1 VIFDFRF
8 EDLGSE
14 DIEIRK
20 NSVMMDQLSD
30 INNHKSNITLRD
42 RCDEPH
48 AQEQI
53 RVAVLLGGVGRER
66 EVSLESGRCV
76 AEALRQGGLD
86 VVTSDIRPDDMQ
98 ILDRGDIDV
107 FFPALHG
114 EFGEDGQL
122 QQVFE
127 DRGLVY
133 AGSGPEAS
141 RRAFDKMA
149 GKQLFVEAGVEVPA
163 AAEFNQDSDL
173 RRCEEQLAGL
183 GERFVVKPVRQGS
196 SVGVYIVDSPREA
209 IAAAERVRGEFGDCM
224 IESFITGRE
233 ITVGMLGRQTLPIIE
248 IRSKTGFYDYHAKY
262 ADDRTEY
269 LFDTI
274 ADDGVRARIGRAAMA
289 GFDALGCRDFA
300 RIDFMLGEDGT
311 PYALEA
317 NTIPGFTTHSLLPKA
332 AGRIGLSMSDLC
344 VRIVCAALSRQS
356 CRAK

>member
-1 VIFDFRF
+1 M
-8 EDLGSE
+8 
-14 DIEIRK
+14 K
-20 NSVMMDQLSD
+20 
-30 INNHKSNITLRD
+30 
-42 RCDEPH
+42 
-48 AQEQI
+48 
-53 RVAVLLGGVGRER
+53 VAVLRGGVGRER
-66 EVSLESGRCV
+66 DVSLDSGRCV
-76 AEALRQGGLD
+76 AEALRQAGLD

-98 ILDRGDIDV
+98 VLDRGDIDV

-127 DRGLVY
+127 DRGFVY

-141 RRAFDKMA
+141 RRAFDKMVSKRLFA
-149 GKQLFVEAGVEVPA
+149 GAGVEVPA
-163 AAEFNQDSDL
+163 AVEFNQDSGSEGF
-173 RRCEEQLAGL
+173 EEPLKEL
-183 GERFVVKPVRQGS
+183 GERFVIKPVRQGS
-196 SVGVYIVDSPREA
+196 SVGVHIVEGRREA

-224 IESFITGRE
+224 IESFVTGRE
-233 ITVGMLGRQTLPIIE
+233 VTVSVLGRKTLPIIE
-248 IRSKTGFYDYHAKY
+248 IRSKTGFYDYQAKY

-274 ADDGVRARIGRAAMA
+274 ADDGVRARISRAAMA
-289 GFDALGCRDFA
+289 CFDALGCRDFA
-300 RIDFMLGEDGT
+300 RIDFMLGENGT

-344 VRIVCAALSRQS
+344 VRIVRAALGRQS